1 MEPRKRVAEEVEES
15 EVIKMVKIEV
25 LDMGPENAKLLIKDS
40 DRAFA
45 NALRR
50 TLMSNTPKMAIET
63 VRFQMGSFDLCL
75 SCGHL
80 NPAAAA
86 RESSGGSGCN
96 QCGKKL
102 EKEGVDYTVWE
113 TNGALP
119 DEMVAQR
126 LAMIPIP
133 TDHKMFH
140 YEETCPNCKDLVP
153 EDRGCP
159 QCNMIYTCK
168 AFGTEEGMT
177 VTAGD
182 MIYLGDQSL
191 EIPEHYRSIPITKLY
206 KGQMLEFYAT
216 AVMGRGSQHAKWS
229 PVCGVTFVPRQVG
242 ILNNKTKAKMLWDLN
257 LTINAKD
264 FDKDGRLDDI
274 EKVETLAKELHH
286 VGDGTEIQTEFKD
299 AITIED
305 VPGEFIFS
313 FETDG
318 SMSPQTALEM
328 ASSSLSE
335 TFSSL
340 GDDLKAVL

>member
-1 MEPRKRVAEEVEES
+1 MVKM
-15 EVIKMVKIEV
+15 EVIEE
-25 LDMGPENAKLLIKDS
+25 GPENIKILLKES
-40 DRAFA
+40 DRAYA

-50 TLMSNTPKMAIET
+50 TLMSDTSKMAIEV

-75 SCGHL
+75 SCSHL

-96 QCGKKL
+96 QCEKKL
-102 EKEGVDYTVWE
+102 EKEGVDFTVWE

-119 DEMVAQR
+119 DEMIAQR
-126 LAMIPIP
+126 LAMVPIP
-133 TDHKMFH
+133 TNHEQFH
-140 YEETCPNCKDLVP
+140 YQETCPNCKDLIP

-159 QCNMIYTCK
+159 ACNMIYTCK
-168 AFGTEEGMT
+168 AFGSPEGTT

-182 MIYLGDQSL
+182 MIYLGDESL

-229 PVCGVTFVPRQVG
+229 PVCGVGFIPRKIGV
-242 ILNNKTKAKMLWDLN
+242 LNNKSKAKILWGLN
-257 LTINAKD
+257 LTITAKD
-264 FDKDGRLDDI
+264 FNKEGRLEDVA
-274 EKVETLAKELHH
+274 KVETLIKELYH
-286 VGDGTEIQTEFKD
+286 VGDGTEKKGDFKE
-299 AITIED
+299 AITIEE
-305 VPGEFIFS
+305 VPGEYIFS

-318 SMSPQTALEM
+318 SMDPQTALKM
-328 ASSSLSE
+328 ASASLSA

-340 GDDLKAVL
+340 GEDLAAAL